1 MASRIIGISG
11 VAGSGKDLFYSLL
24 KEHINCE
31 RFSLADEIKSE
42 MRDFIFKNY
51 SIDILNCSW
60 HEKNSVRSYL
70 VAHGM
75 SKRGRTKGRFWID
88 KLEPQVKERIFNH
101 YCVENKSE
109 NLYPVITDI
118 RFDKYDQDEVFWLKE
133 QMGGI
138 LVHISLFE
146 MQNGQRVFKQP
157 ANEDEASQNPSL
169 IEKADYLI
177 EWEKV
182 KGGIGET
189 KKILQPVMKDFVKFL
204 K

>member
-1 MASRIIGISG
+1 MASKLIGISG

-24 KEHINCE
+24 KDHINCE
-31 RFSLADEIKSE
+31 KFSLAEEIKSE
-42 MRDFIFKNY
+42 MRDFIFNNY

-75 SKRGRTKGRFWID
+75 SRRERSKGKFWID
-88 KLEPQVKERIFNH
+88 KIEPKIKESIFKH
-101 YCVENKSE
+101 YCIEGGKDDM
-109 NLYPVITDI
+109 YPVVTDI
-118 RFDKYDQDEVFWLKE
+118 RFDEYEQDEVYWLKNE
-133 QMGGI
+133 MGGI

-146 MQNGQRVFKQP
+146 FKNGKKIFNKP
-157 ANEDEASQNPSL
+157 ANSDEASQNPRL
-169 IEKADYLI
+169 LEKADYII

-182 KGGIGET
+182 KGEKLDIH
-189 KKILQPVMKDFVKFL
+189 KALQPIMKDFLKFI